1 LRDWKSRWRHKVNP
15 DVSINRDYLNLRHM
29 TVGHRRP
36 AVKTKIQ
43 FVDSTR
49 PPLEFNSFEK
59 TKGAARY
66 RSAPLHNFSTA
77 RHILL
82 PPDAIFFFKSGRGAR
97 PHLQCRVTRPGPAKR
112 FCPNP
117 PEVRQIVM
125 PDGHEI
131 KLGGETGEA

>member
-1 LRDWKSRWRHKVNP
+1 MQLIKRMQEFGFTLRELGHFVRLLETQPHNP
-15 DVSINRDYLNLRHM
+15 AE
-29 TVGHRRP
+29 RRACVEAKLAAVFLKHIP
-36 AVKTKIQ
+36 A
-43 FVDSTR
+43 
-49 PPLEFNSFEK
+49 E
-59 TKGAARY
+59 AATLY
-66 RSAPLHNFSTA
+66 
-77 RHILL
+77 
-82 PPDAIFFFKSGRGAR
+82 FKSGRGAR

>member
-1 LRDWKSRWRHKVNP
+1 MAVEFWKHPV
-15 DVSINRDYLNLRHM
+15 
-29 TVGHRRP
+29 
-36 AVKTKIQ
+36 
-43 FVDSTR
+43 
-49 PPLEFNSFEK
+49 
-59 TKGAARY
+59 AA
-66 RSAPLHNFSTA
+66 TA
-77 RHILL
+77 IRC
-82 PPDAIFFFKSGRGAR
+82 FKSGRGAR